1 MVETLH
7 FEVKIVEYREIS
19 SARRLACAVIVIL
32 EETLLSLALHK
43 CTQRYYYGE
52 QHT

>member
-19 SARRLACAVIVIL
+19 SARRFACAVIVIL
-32 EETLLSLALHK
+32 EENLIVIGIAQVHTKLLL
-43 CTQRYYYGE
+43 R
-52 QHT
+52 